1 MELQIQSLLQEAEGI
16 GGGGDGGGAG
26 EGGGVPEDVKY
37 LRKQYFLLNED
48 FQRPL
53 RYFTITVLPNHN
65 SLYRNYQDQDIRW

>member
-53 RYFTITVLPNHN
+53 RYKCTFYNH
-65 SLYRNYQDQDIRW
+65 SPP